1 MAFAFVGLDT
11 NLGLLAIVVFF
22 TGVAMGVWNV
32 PNNSSI
38 LGSVPQNR
46 LGVIG
51 AFTNLT
57 RTIGTVVGQA
67 VAAAVVVG
75 AMVARGLDVPLNEI
89 ADTNG
94 ASEAFM
100 AGWRIGF
107 LIVVAL
113 SVVGLSMALL
123 IGAPIRQE
131 ARPTRR

>member
-1 MAFAFVGLDT
+1 MSIGAATGVAFAFVGLDT

-22 TGVAMGVWNV
+22 TGVAMGVRNV

-57 RTIGTVVGQA
+57 RTSGTVVGQA

-75 AMVARGLDVPLNEI
+75 AMVAP
-89 ADTNG
+89 T
-94 ASEAFM
+94 
-100 AGWRIGF
+100 GWRP
-107 LIVVAL
+107 LAL
-113 SVVGLSMALL
+113 
-123 IGAPIRQE
+123 P
-131 ARPTRR
+131 